1 MSSYA
6 SSIWKQAPF
15 IRLLPPLIAGIIVQY
30 YFPLPVIASWRLT
43 GISLCGLTLY
53 SLFTPY
59 TRFALQCLTGICIH
73 LLLFSA
79 GALLT
84 YYKDSSALAQ
94 EVSLFCTT
102 TYLPAAL
109 PNYSSLTN
117 PVINSIGQGHRPS
130 TNRKTL
136 TGPSTESPADPSRS
150 SNLASVPLT
159 DLVIGPAPR
168 KPQLEF
174 IAILLENPSEKKS
187 SWKALAT
194 IHAIHKPHLSN
205 FYDTLSASHRENK
218 LKTTLPDPKAP
229 QNSIP
234 NGLPDKTFVAENN
247 RLPHGP
253 DCSMADC
260 GKIYIYF
267 LKKEHLPN
275 PLTAP
280 TADIANH
287 KSTASLPN
295 PSTTNHEPGLPL
307 AGSLKAN
314 HKPTVFSK
322 EIHEAARPNPLPANH
337 KPGMPRAGP
346 STASSASQRPDS
358 ITGEMR
364 VNLINQSPPAYPRY
378 GNIIS
383 FNKPLQPIK
392 NFMPPGPGSFD
403 YRRYCAFAGIH
414 FQVFLRPGEFTVLP
428 ETHSSPLQALLIHT
442 REKII
447 SIIQKYIPGK
457 KEQGLAE
464 ALLIGYKDDLDK
476 SVLQSY
482 SNTGVVHVIAIS
494 GLHLGLI
501 YALLKAICL
510 PIARLKKGRWIEP
523 LVVLSG
529 LWLFSLLAGGA
540 PSVLRSAVMFSFIV
554 LGKSISREASIY
566 NNLAASAFALLC
578 YHPYWLWDV
587 GFQLS
592 YAALTGI
599 VIFMKP
605 VYRLLVFKNKMADAA
620 WKLNAVTIAAQW
632 LTLPLILFYFRQF
645 PNLFLLTNFIAVPLS
660 SIILIGELLL
670 CAVSWLDPVATATGW
685 ALHWMIWLMNASIER
700 LEKIPFSTW
709 NDLSISLPQTIL
721 LYAIIF
727 YGSNLLS
734 KINTHK

>member
-15 IRLLPPLIAGIIVQY
+15 IRLLPPLIAGIVVQY
-30 YFPLPVIASWRLT
+30 YFPLPIIASWRLT

-59 TRFALQCLTGICIH
+59 TRFALQWLTGICIH

-84 YYKDSSALAQ
+84 YYKDSSALAR
-94 EVSLFCTT
+94 EVSLFCKI
-102 TYLPAAL
+102 TYPTAGL
-109 PNYSSLTN
+109 PNHSSFSSLTN
-117 PVINSIGQGHRPS
+117 PVIDSTGRDHRPS

-136 TGPSTESPADPSRS
+136 TEPSTESPADPSRS
-150 SNLASVPLT
+150 SNLASVALT
-159 DLVIGPAPR
+159 GAAIGPAPR
-168 KPQLEF
+168 KPQSEF

-194 IHAIHKPHLSN
+194 IHAIHKPHLSTLS
-205 FYDTLSASHRENK
+205 DTLSASHRENK
-218 LKTTLPDPKAP
+218 QETTPPDLNAP
-229 QNSIP
+229 QSHTP
-234 NGLPDKTFVAENN
+234 SSLPDKTFVAENN
-247 RLPHGP
+247 RPPHGP
-253 DCSMADC
+253 DCSMTDC

-267 LKKEHLPN
+267 LKKEHLSDS
-275 PLTAP
+275 LTAP

-295 PSTTNHEPGLPL
+295 PST
-307 AGSLKAN
+307 
-314 HKPTVFSK
+314 V
-322 EIHEAARPNPLPANH
+322 NH
-337 KPGMPRAGP
+337 KPGMPSADLSTTNREPTVFFKEIDDVSPANP
-346 STASSASQRPDS
+346 STASSVSQRPDS

-364 VNLINQSPPAYPRY
+364 VNLISQSPPAYPRY

-428 ETHSSPLQALLIHT
+428 ETHSSPLQALLIYT

-447 SIIQKYIPGK
+447 RIIQKYIPGK

-476 SVLQSY
+476 SLLQSY

-599 VIFMKP
+599 VMFMKP

-670 CAVSWLDPVATATGW
+670 C
-685 ALHWMIWLMNASIER
+685 
-700 LEKIPFSTW
+700 
-709 NDLSISLPQTIL
+709 
-721 LYAIIF
+721 
-727 YGSNLLS
+727 
-734 KINTHK
+734 

>member
-6 SSIWKQAPF
+6 LSIWKQAPF
-15 IRLLPPLIAGIIVQY
+15 VRLLPPLIAGIIVQY
-30 YFPLPVIASWRLT
+30 YLPLPVINSWRLT

-53 SLFTPY
+53 AMFSAR
-59 TRFALQCLTGICIH
+59 TRFTLSWLTGVCLH

-84 YYKDSSALAQ
+84 YYKDSSPLARK
-94 EVSLFCTT
+94 VSRFCNADE
-102 TYLPAAL
+102 YDNAGH
-109 PNYSSLTN
+109 SSYPFMKGAGFDST
-117 PVINSIGQGHRPS
+117 GQGQKS
-130 TNRKTL
+130 FNRKTIISSHIFD
-136 TGPSTESPADPSRS
+136 STNQDPKPFNRKKNSTRPVVGLSTAPRDPTSPASIS
-150 SNLASVPLT
+150 STKPAAAST
-159 DLVIGPAPR
+159 PR
-168 KPQLEF
+168 RPPEI
-174 IAILLENPSEKKS
+174 IALIRENPSEKRS
-187 SWKALAT
+187 SWKMLAT
-194 IHAIHKPHLSN
+194 IQAIHKHHPSIHPPIGEA
-205 FYDTLSASHRENK
+205 TLSDAAATIHKQQAPIDSDIPFSSYSKNK
-218 LKTTLPDPKAP
+218 QRTTRPDSNAP
-229 QNSIP
+229 GNPAPSSI
-234 NGLPDKTFVAENN
+234 PDKTLNTEN
-247 RLPHGP
+247 RTSPHYPG
-253 DCSMADC
+253 CSMKNC
-260 GKIYIYF
+260 GKIFVYF
-267 LKKEHLPN
+267 LKPRPRPKRI
-275 PLTAP
+275 TA
-280 TADIANH
+280 
-287 KSTASLPN
+287 
-295 PSTTNHEPGLPL
+295 
-307 AGSLKAN
+307 
-314 HKPTVFSK
+314 
-322 EIHEAARPNPLPANH
+322 
-337 KPGMPRAGP
+337 P
-346 STASSASQRPDS
+346 STAISNRGPGAPFPDHSTPNPASPLPDS
-358 ITGEMR
+358 AAGEMLSAYT
-364 VNLINQSPPAYPRY
+364 VHPYPAAYPRY
-378 GNIIS
+378 GNMIS
-383 FNKPLQPIK
+383 FAKPLQPIE

-403 YRRYCAFAGIH
+403 YRRYCAFEGIH

-428 ETHSSPLQALLIHT
+428 QTRSSPLQALLIHT

-476 SVLQSY
+476 SLLQSY

-501 YALLKAICL
+501 YALLKIICL
-510 PIARLKKGRWIEP
+510 PLSRMRKNRWPEP
-523 LVVLSG
+523 LIILAG

-554 LGKSISREASIY
+554 LGKSISRETSIY

-605 VYRLLVFKNKMADAA
+605 VYRLLTFKNAIADAA

-670 CAVSWLDPVATATGW
+670 CAISWLPPAATAIGW
-685 ALHWMIWLMNASIER
+685 ALHWMIWAMNTSIQY

-709 NDLSISLPQTIL
+709 KDLSISLPQAIL
-721 LYAIIF
+721 LYTIIF
-727 YGSNLLS
+727 YGRGLLS